1 MSYLIQYLSAGLGH
15 ILADNA
21 TVGPIYRAIDLLG
34 PYAIGVVGL
43 LSLIYSII
51 LGVGYS
57 KAENGDERKAAQ
69 KRLISFVVGAVVV
82 LILIILLYAL
92 REPLSNWA
100 DSV

>member
-1 MSYLIQYLSAGLGH
+1 M
-15 ILADNA
+15 ADNA

-69 KRLISFVVGAVVV
+69 KRLISFVIGAVVV